1 MYEIKLKIHN
11 ESDLYNPLDPKKEV
25 LSDEVISFLEK
36 KYIEKTDLLEK
47 ITICIL
53 SDEDVDEERI
63 KRNFKNFVDR
73 ELLLL
78 QKQKNRSLFKQIRL
92 LVIGIIFIALWLF
105 LETITESVF
114 ATVVCIV
121 GWFAVWEAA
130 NVWFVEFPEY
140 RMKKLRFQ
148 LMQKTEM
155 IFFCGVEFDNQ

>member
-11 ESDLYNPLDPKKEV
+11 DSDLYNRLDPNKEV

-47 ITICIL
+47 IAIHIL
-53 SDEDVDEERI
+53 SDEKIDEDRVR
-63 KRNFKNFVDR
+63 RNFKNFVDR
-73 ELLLL
+73 ELFIL
-78 QKQKNRSLFKQIRL
+78 QKQKKRSLLKQIRL
-92 LVIGIIFIALWLF
+92 FVIGIIFIGLWLF
-105 LETITESVF
+105 LESITESVF

-140 RMKKLRFQ
+140 QMKKVRFQ
-148 LMQKTEM
+148 LMQKTEI
-155 IFFCGVEFDNQ
+155 IFFYDVEI